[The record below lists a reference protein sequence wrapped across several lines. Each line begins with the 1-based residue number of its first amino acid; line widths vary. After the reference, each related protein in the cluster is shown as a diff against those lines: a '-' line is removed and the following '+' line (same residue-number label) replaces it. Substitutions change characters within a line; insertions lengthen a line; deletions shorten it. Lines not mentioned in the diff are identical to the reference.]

1 MPAAKN
7 LEPDRTLWRV
17 CGVNTMEAVAAMDDT
32 ADFEAFYRR
41 EQPQMVALALAL
53 TGVPEVARD
62 LAQEAMLKAFRAWP
76 SVHRLDRPGA
86 WARRVTINDAT
97 SWHRRRGREQR
108 AVARLRP
115 ATVELPQTE
124 GQRFWAA
131 VRALPAKE
139 RAVVALYYLDDQSV
153 ATIAAALELPEG
165 TVKST
170 LSAARSHLASAL
182 GVREGNTDR

>member
-1 MPAAKN
+1 
-7 LEPDRTLWRV
+7 
-17 CGVNTMEAVAAMDDT
+17 MEAVATMDDEK
-32 ADFEAFYRR
+32 DFEAFYRR

-62 LAQEAMLKAFRAWP
+62 LAQETMLKAFRAWP
-76 SVHRLDRPGA
+76 SLREMDRPGA

-97 SWHRRRGREQR
+97 SWHRRRGREER

-115 ATVELPQTE
+115 GTAELPQTE
-124 GQRFWAA
+124 GRRFWAA

-139 RAVVALYYLDDQSV
+139 RAVIALYYLDDQSV
-153 ATIAAALELPEG
+153 ASIAAALQLPEG

-170 LSAARSHLASAL
+170 LSSARSHLASAL
-182 GVREGNTDR
+182 GVREGNTER